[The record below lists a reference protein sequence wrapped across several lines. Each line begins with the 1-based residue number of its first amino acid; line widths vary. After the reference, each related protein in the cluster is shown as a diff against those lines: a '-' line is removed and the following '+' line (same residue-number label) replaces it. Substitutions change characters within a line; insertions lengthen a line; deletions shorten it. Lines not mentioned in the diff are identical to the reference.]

1 MGWVHAVDGVDFDL
15 APGQTLSLVGE
26 TGCGKSTTGRVVLR
40 LIEPSKGQ
48 ILFLGEDLLALG
60 KEQLRLARRQMQII
74 FQDPYSSLNPRMS
87 VLATV
92 GEPLLLH
99 AIVPKRELE
108 GAVIDLLERVGL
120 KAEDRFRYPHEF
132 SGGQRQRVGIA
143 RALALRPKLI
153 VADEPVSSL
162 DVSIQAQ
169 VVNLMLDLQQEFG
182 LAYLFIS
189 HDLSLVERISDAV
202 AVMYLGRIVETAPAA
217 ELYARPRHP
226 YTEALLAAVPV
237 PDPARRGQKRV
248 LLGGDVP
255 SPITPPPGC
264 PFHPRCPIRGDGC
277 DQTFPEQREAGP
289 GTPTAATTGSDEI
302 ARGGVDPRPDG
313 SERPGGVTPPQ
324 RWQRRSAA
332 T

>member
-1 MGWVHAVDGVDFDL
+1 MAPQPLLSVRGLKKHFPIRGGFWQRPVAWVHAVDGVDFEL
-15 APGQTLSLVGE
+15 APGSTLALVGE
-26 TGCGKSTTGRVVLR
+26 TGCGKSTTGRLVLR
-40 LIEPSKGQ
+40 LLEPTAGEVV
-48 ILFLGEDLLALG
+48 FEGEDLLALG
-60 KEQLRLARRQMQII
+60 KEALRLRRRQMQII
-74 FQDPYSSLNPRMS
+74 FQDPYSSLNPRLS

-99 AIVPKRELE
+99 RVVGRRDLE
-108 GAVIDLLERVGL
+108 AAVVELLERVGL
-120 KAEDRFRYPHEF
+120 KPEDRFRFPHEF

-169 VVNLMLDLQQEFG
+169 VVNLMLDLQREFG

-202 AVMYLGRIVETAPAA
+202 AVMYLGKIVEIAPAA

-237 PDPARRGQKRV
+237 PDPERRAARRA
-248 LLGGDVP
+248 LLSGDVP

-264 PFHPRCPIRGDGC
+264 AFHPRCPARTDVCAREAPG
-277 DQTFPEQREAGP
+277 RHEAGP
-289 GTPTAATTGSDEI
+289 GHTYWCHN
-302 ARGGVDPRPDG
+302 R
-313 SERPGGVTPPQ
+313 
-324 RWQRRSAA
+324 
-332 T
+332 

>member
-1 MGWVHAVDGVDFDL
+1 MPMSIEPLLSVRGLVKHFPVRGGFWQRPVGWVHAVDGVDFEL
-15 APGQTLSLVGE
+15 EAGKTLSLVGE
-26 TGCGKSTTGRVVLR
+26 TGCGKSTTGRLVLR
-40 LIEPSKGQ
+40 LIEPTAGQ
-48 ILFLGEDLLALG
+48 VRFDGRDLLALG
-60 KEQLRLARRQMQII
+60 KEELRRARREMQII

-87 VLATV
+87 ILATIA
-92 GEPLLLH
+92 EPLLLH
-99 AIVPKRELE
+99 RIVPRAELE
-108 GAVIDLLERVGL
+108 GAVVDLLERVGL
-120 KAEDRFRYPHEF
+120 KAEDRLRFPHEF

-143 RALALRPKLI
+143 RALALRPRFI

-189 HDLSLVERISDAV
+189 HDLSLVERISDIV

-237 PDPARRGQKRV
+237 PDPARRQQRRA

-264 PFHPRCPIRGDGC
+264 PFHPRCPIRGDAC
-277 DQTFPEQREAGP
+277 DREFPALGVAGP
-289 GTPTAATTGSDEI
+289 GHTY
-302 ARGGVDPRPDG
+302 RCHYR
-313 SERPGGVTPPQ
+313 
-324 RWQRRSAA
+324 
-332 T
+332 

>member
-1 MGWVHAVDGVDFDL
+1 MSAQPLLSARGLVKYFPVRGGFWQRPVGWVHAVDGVDFEV
-15 APGQTLSLVGE
+15 APGTTLSLVGE
-26 TGCGKSTTGRVVLR
+26 TGCGKSTTGRLVLR
-40 LIEPSKGQ
+40 LIEPDA
-48 ILFLGEDLLALG
+48 GEVRFDGGDLLALG
-60 KEQLRLARRQMQII
+60 REELRLARRQMQII

-99 AIVPKRELE
+99 GVVPKGALE
-108 GAVIDLLERVGL
+108 GAVVELLERVGL
-120 KAEDRFRYPHEF
+120 KAEDRHRYPHEF
-132 SGGQRQRVGIA
+132 SGGQRQRIGIA

-169 VVNLMLDLQQEFG
+169 VVNLMLDLQREFG

-189 HDLSLVERISDAV
+189 HDLSLVERISDVV

-217 ELYARPRHP
+217 ELYAAPRHP

-237 PDPARRGQKRV
+237 PDPARREQRRA

-264 PFHPRCPIRGDGC
+264 PFHPRCPIRGAEC
-277 DQTFPEQREAGP
+277 DREFPASREASP
-289 GTPTAATTGSDEI
+289 GHTY
-302 ARGGVDPRPDG
+302 RCHYR
-313 SERPGGVTPPQ
+313 
-324 RWQRRSAA
+324 
-332 T
+332 

>member
-1 MGWVHAVDGVDFDL
+1 MTESPLLSVRGLVKHFPVRGGFWQRPVGWVHAVDGVDFDL
-15 APGQTLSLVGE
+15 GAGKTLSLVGE

-40 LIEPSKGQ
+40 LIEPSAGEVR
-48 ILFLGEDLLALG
+48 FDGEDLLALG
-60 KEQLRLARRQMQII
+60 KEELRRVRRQMQII

-99 AIVPKRELE
+99 RIVPKGELE

-120 KAEDRFRYPHEF
+120 RPEDRFRYPHEF
-132 SGGQRQRVGIA
+132 SGGQRQRIGIA

-169 VVNLMLDLQQEFG
+169 VVNLMLDLQSEFG

-217 ELYARPRHP
+217 GLYAAPRHP

-237 PDPARRGQKRV
+237 PDPARRLQRRA

-264 PFHPRCPIRGDGC
+264 PFHPRCPIRGEGC
-277 DQTFPEQREAGP
+277 DRVFPELRTASP
-289 GTPTAATTGSDEI
+289 GHTY
-302 ARGGVDPRPDG
+302 RCHYR
-313 SERPGGVTPPQ
+313 
-324 RWQRRSAA
+324 
-332 T
+332 

>member
-1 MGWVHAVDGVDFDL
+1 MSDSPLLSVRGLVKHFPVRGGFWQRPVGWVHAVDGVDFDL
-15 APGQTLSLVGE
+15 APGKTLSLVGE

-40 LIEPSKGQ
+40 LIEPSAGS
-48 ILFLGEDLLALG
+48 ISFRGADLLALG
-60 KEQLRLARRQMQII
+60 KEELRLARRQMQII
-74 FQDPYSSLNPRMS
+74 FQDPYSSLNPRLS

-108 GAVIDLLERVGL
+108 EAVIGLLERVGL

-132 SGGQRQRVGIA
+132 SGGQRQRIGIA

-277 DQTFPEQREAGP
+277 DQTFPDQREAGP
-289 GTPTAATTGSDEI
+289 GHSY
-302 ARGGVDPRPDG
+302 RCHYR
-313 SERPGGVTPPQ
+313 
-324 RWQRRSAA
+324 
-332 T
+332 

>member
-1 MGWVHAVDGVDFDL
+1 MSNEPLLSVRGLVKHFPVRGGFWQRPVGWVHAVDGVDFDL
-15 APGQTLSLVGE
+15 APGKTLSLVGE

-48 ILFLGEDLLALG
+48 ILFLGEDLLALD

-74 FQDPYSSLNPRMS
+74 FQDPDSALTPRMS

-108 GAVIDLLERVGL
+108 AAVIDLLERVGL

-277 DQTFPEQREAGP
+277 DQTFPDQREAGP
-289 GTPTAATTGSDEI
+289 GHTY
-302 ARGGVDPRPDG
+302 RCHYR
-313 SERPGGVTPPQ
+313 
-324 RWQRRSAA
+324 
-332 T
+332 

>member
-1 MGWVHAVDGVDFDL
+1 MAGQPLLSVRGLVKHFPVRGGFWQRPVGWVHAVDGVDFDI
-15 APGQTLSLVGE
+15 APGSTLSLVGE
-26 TGCGKSTTGRVVLR
+26 TGCGKSTTGRLVLR
-40 LIEPSKGQ
+40 LIEPTA
-48 ILFLGEDLLALG
+48 GEVRFEGVDLLGLG
-60 KEQLRLARRQMQII
+60 REPLRLARRQMQII
-74 FQDPYSSLNPRMS
+74 FQDPYSSLNPRLS

-92 GEPLLLH
+92 GEPLALH
-99 AIVPKRELE
+99 RIVPKREIE
-108 GAVIDLLERVGL
+108 AAVVALLERVGL
-120 KAEDRFRYPHEF
+120 KAEDRLRYPHEF

-169 VVNLMLDLQQEFG
+169 VVNLMLDLQAEFG

-237 PDPARRGQKRV
+237 PDPARKAHRRA

-264 PFHPRCPIRGDGC
+264 PFHPRCPIRGKGC
-277 DQTFPEQREAGP
+277 DETFPKLSEASP
-289 GTPTAATTGSDEI
+289 GHTY
-302 ARGGVDPRPDG
+302 RCHYR
-313 SERPGGVTPPQ
+313 
-324 RWQRRSAA
+324 
-332 T
+332 

>member
-1 MGWVHAVDGVDFDL
+1 VHAVDGVDFDL
-15 APGQTLSLVGE
+15 DPGTTLSLVGE
-26 TGCGKSTTGRVVLR
+26 TGCGNSTTGRVVLR
-40 LIEPSKGQ
+40 LIEPSA
-48 ILFLGEDLLALG
+48 GEIRFDGADLLALG
-60 KEQLRLARRQMQII
+60 KEELRRARRQMQII

-99 AIVPKRELE
+99 RIVPKRELE

-120 KAEDRFRYPHEF
+120 GPEDCFRYPHEF
-132 SGGQRQRVGIA
+132 SGGQRQRIGIA

-169 VVNLMLDLQQEFG
+169 VVNLMLDLQREFG

-217 ELYARPRHP
+217 ELYAAPRHP

-237 PDPARRGQKRV
+237 PDPARRLQRRA

-277 DQTFPEQREAGP
+277 DREFPRERTAGP
-289 GTPTAATTGSDEI
+289 GHTY
-302 ARGGVDPRPDG
+302 RCHYR
-313 SERPGGVTPPQ
+313 
-324 RWQRRSAA
+324 
-332 T
+332 

>member
-1 MGWVHAVDGVDFDL
+1 
-15 APGQTLSLVGE
+15 
-26 TGCGKSTTGRVVLR
+26 
-40 LIEPSKGQ
+40 
-48 ILFLGEDLLALG
+48 
-60 KEQLRLARRQMQII
+60 
-74 FQDPYSSLNPRMS
+74 

-99 AIVPKRELE
+99 RIVPRGQLE

-132 SGGQRQRVGIA
+132 SGGQRQRIGIA

-169 VVNLMLDLQQEFG
+169 VVNLMLDLQEEFG

-202 AVMYLGRIVETAPAA
+202 AVMYLGRIVESGPAG
-217 ELYARPRHP
+217 ELYRAPRHP
-226 YTEALLAAVPV
+226 YTQALLAAVPV
-237 PDPARRGQKRV
+237 PDPARRRQRHA

-255 SPITPPPGC
+255 SPITPPRGC
-264 PFHPRCPIRGDGC
+264 PFHPRCPGRRDLC
-277 DQTFPEQREAGP
+277 EQSSPERREFAAGH
-289 GTPTAATTGSDEI
+289 AVWCHFA
-302 ARGGVDPRPDG
+302 
-313 SERPGGVTPPQ
+313 
-324 RWQRRSAA
+324 
-332 T
+332 

>member
-1 MGWVHAVDGVDFDL
+1 MSDSALLSVRGLVKHFPVRGGFWQRPVGWVHAVDGVDFDL
-15 APGQTLSLVGE
+15 APGKTLSLVGE
-26 TGCGKSTTGRVVLR
+26 TGCGKSTAGRAVLR
-40 LIEPSKGQ
+40 LIEPTAGE
-48 ILFLGEDLLALG
+48 IRFDGADLMRLGRE
-60 KEQLRLARRQMQII
+60 ELRLARRQMQII

-99 AIVPKRELE
+99 GTVPRDRIETE
-108 GAVIDLLERVGL
+108 VVALLERVGL
-120 KAEDRFRYPHEF
+120 KAEDRLRYPHEF

-189 HDLSLVERISDAV
+189 HDLSLVERISDDV
-202 AVMYLGRIVETAPAA
+202 AVMYLGRIVETAPSA

-237 PDPARRGQKRV
+237 PDPARREQRRA

-264 PFHPRCPIRGDGC
+264 PFHPRCPIRGERC
-277 DQTFPEQREAGP
+277 DVEMPAVSTASP
-289 GTPTAATTGSDEI
+289 GHTY
-302 ARGGVDPRPDG
+302 RCHYR
-313 SERPGGVTPPQ
+313 
-324 RWQRRSAA
+324 
-332 T
+332 

>member
-1 MGWVHAVDGVDFDL
+1 MNESPLLSVRGLVKHFPVRGGFWQRPVGWVHAVDGVDFDL
-15 APGQTLSLVGE
+15 GPGTTLSLVGE

-40 LIEPSKGQ
+40 LIEPSA
-48 ILFLGEDLLALG
+48 GEIRFDGVDLLALG
-60 KEQLRLARRQMQII
+60 KEELRRARRQMQII

-92 GEPLLLH
+92 GEPLQLH
-99 AIVPKRELE
+99 RIVPKRELE

-132 SGGQRQRVGIA
+132 SGGQRQRIGIA

-217 ELYARPRHP
+217 ELYAAPRHP

-277 DQTFPEQREAGP
+277 DRVFPETRTAGP
-289 GTPTAATTGSDEI
+289 GHTY
-302 ARGGVDPRPDG
+302 RCHYR
-313 SERPGGVTPPQ
+313 
-324 RWQRRSAA
+324 
-332 T
+332 

>member
-1 MGWVHAVDGVDFDL
+1 MNESPLLSVRGLVKHFPVRGGFWQRPVGWVHAVDGVDFDL
-15 APGQTLSLVGE
+15 GPGTTLSLVGE

-40 LIEPSKGQ
+40 LIEPSA
-48 ILFLGEDLLALG
+48 GEIRFDGVDLLALG
-60 KEQLRLARRQMQII
+60 KEELRRARRQMQII

-99 AIVPKRELE
+99 QIVSKRDLE

-120 KAEDRFRYPHEF
+120 GPEDRFRYPHEF
-132 SGGQRQRVGIA
+132 SGGQRQRIGIA

-217 ELYARPRHP
+217 ELYASPRHP

-237 PDPARRGQKRV
+237 PDPARRERRRA

-264 PFHPRCPIRGDGC
+264 PFHPRCPIRREGC
-277 DQTFPEQREAGP
+277 ERAFPPLREAGP
-289 GTPTAATTGSDEI
+289 GHTY
-302 ARGGVDPRPDG
+302 RCY
-313 SERPGGVTPPQ
+313 ER
-324 RWQRRSAA
+324 
-332 T
+332 

>member
-1 MGWVHAVDGVDFDL
+1 
-15 APGQTLSLVGE
+15 
-26 TGCGKSTTGRVVLR
+26 
-40 LIEPSKGQ
+40 
-48 ILFLGEDLLALG
+48 
-60 KEQLRLARRQMQII
+60 
-74 FQDPYSSLNPRMS
+74 MS

-99 AIVPKRELE
+99 RIVPKRDLE

-120 KAEDRFRYPHEF
+120 GPEDRFRYPHEF
-132 SGGQRQRVGIA
+132 SGGQRQRIGIA

-217 ELYARPRHP
+217 ELYASPRHP

-237 PDPARRGQKRV
+237 PDPARRSQRRA

-277 DQTFPEQREAGP
+277 DRVFPEARTASP
-289 GTPTAATTGSDEI
+289 GHTY
-302 ARGGVDPRPDG
+302 RCHYR
-313 SERPGGVTPPQ
+313 
-324 RWQRRSAA
+324 
-332 T
+332 

>member
-1 MGWVHAVDGVDFDL
+1 MSAPPILLSVRGLVKHFPVRGGFWQRPVGWVHAVDGVDFEL
-15 APGQTLSLVGE
+15 AYGKTLSLVGE

-40 LIEPSKGQ
+40 LVEPTAGEVH
-48 ILFLGEDLLALG
+48 FEGEDLLALDR
-60 KEQLRLARRQMQII
+60 ERLRRMRRQMQII
-74 FQDPYSSLNPRMS
+74 FQDPYSSLNPRLS

-99 AIVPKRELE
+99 GVVPRRELE
-108 GAVIDLLERVGL
+108 GAVVELLARVGL

-132 SGGQRQRVGIA
+132 SGGQRQRIGIA
-143 RALALRPKLI
+143 RALALKPRLI

-189 HDLSLVERISDAV
+189 HDLSLVERISDTV

-217 ELYARPRHP
+217 ELYSRPRHP

-237 PDPARRGQKRV
+237 PDPARRLQRRA

-264 PFHPRCPIRGDGC
+264 PFHPRCPIRGEGC
-277 DQTFPEQREAGP
+277 DREFPPLREAGP
-289 GTPTAATTGSDEI
+289 GHTF
-302 ARGGVDPRPDG
+302 RCH
-313 SERPGGVTPPQ
+313 
-324 RWQRRSAA
+324 RR
-332 T
+332 

>member
-1 MGWVHAVDGVDFDL
+1 MSSEPLLSVRGLVKHFPVRGGFWQRPVGWVHAVDGVDFDL
-15 APGQTLSLVGE
+15 APGKTLSLVGE

-40 LIEPSKGQ
+40 LIEPSAGQ
-48 ILFLGEDLLALG
+48 ISFLGEDLLALG
-60 KEQLRLARRQMQII
+60 KEHLRLARRQMQII

-99 AIVPKRELE
+99 AIVPKREIE
-108 GAVIDLLERVGL
+108 GAVIELLARVGL

-277 DQTFPEQREAGP
+277 DREFPDQREAGP
-289 GTPTAATTGSDEI
+289 GHTY
-302 ARGGVDPRPDG
+302 RCHFR
-313 SERPGGVTPPQ
+313 
-324 RWQRRSAA
+324 
-332 T
+332 

>member
-1 MGWVHAVDGVDFDL
+1 MTEQLLLSVRGLVKHFPVRGGFWQRPVGWVHAVDGVDFDV
-15 APGQTLSLVGE
+15 APGTTLSLVGE
-26 TGCGKSTTGRVVLR
+26 TGCGKSTTGRLVLR
-40 LIEPSKGQ
+40 LIEPDKGE
-48 ILFLGEDLLALG
+48 IRFNGADLLALG
-60 KEQLRLARRQMQII
+60 REELRLARRQMQII

-99 AIVPKRELE
+99 RVVPKGALE
-108 GAVIDLLERVGL
+108 GAVVELLERVGL
-120 KAEDRFRYPHEF
+120 GAEDRFRYPHEF
-132 SGGQRQRVGIA
+132 SGGQRQRIGIA

-169 VVNLMLDLQQEFG
+169 VVNLMLDLQREFG

-189 HDLSLVERISDAV
+189 HDLSLVERISDVV

-237 PDPARRGQKRV
+237 PDPARREQRRA

-255 SPITPPPGC
+255 SPITPPAGC
-264 PFHPRCPIRGDGC
+264 PFHPRCPIRGEGC
-277 DQTFPEQREAGP
+277 DRDFPAAREASP
-289 GTPTAATTGSDEI
+289 GHTY
-302 ARGGVDPRPDG
+302 RCHYR
-313 SERPGGVTPPQ
+313 
-324 RWQRRSAA
+324 
-332 T
+332 

>member
-1 MGWVHAVDGVDFDL
+1 VSEQQQPLMSVRGLVKHFPVRGGFWQRPVGWVHAVDGVDFDL
-15 APGQTLSLVGE
+15 AAGQTLSLVGE

-40 LIEPSKGQ
+40 LIEPSAGTVQ
-48 ILFLGEDLLALG
+48 FLGQDLLALG

-99 AIVPKRELE
+99 KIVPKAQLE
-108 GAVIDLLERVGL
+108 GAVVELLERVGL

-143 RALALRPKLI
+143 RALALKPKLI

-182 LAYLFIS
+182 LTYLFIS

-202 AVMYLGRIVETAPAA
+202 AVMYLGRIVEIAPAA

-237 PDPARRGQKRV
+237 PDPARRGQKRM

-277 DQTFPEQREAGP
+277 DQTFPKISEAGP
-289 GTPTAATTGSDEI
+289 GHTY
-302 ARGGVDPRPDG
+302 RCHYR
-313 SERPGGVTPPQ
+313 
-324 RWQRRSAA
+324 
-332 T
+332 

>member
-1 MGWVHAVDGVDFDL
+1 VLGAAVMEQQSLLSVRGLVKHFPVRGGFWQRPVGWVHAVDGVDFDL
-15 APGQTLSLVGE
+15 APGKTLSLVGE

-40 LIEPSKGQ
+40 LIEPSAGQ
-48 ILFLGEDLLALG
+48 ISFLGADLLALG

-108 GAVIDLLERVGL
+108 GAVIELLERVGL
-120 KAEDRFRYPHEF
+120 GAEDRFRYPHEF

-189 HDLSLVERISDAV
+189 HDLSLVERISDSV

-277 DQTFPEQREAGP
+277 DRVFPALSEASP
-289 GTPTAATTGSDEI
+289 GHTY
-302 ARGGVDPRPDG
+302 RCHYR
-313 SERPGGVTPPQ
+313 
-324 RWQRRSAA
+324 
-332 T
+332 

>member
-1 MGWVHAVDGVDFDL
+1 VHAVDGVDFDL
-15 APGQTLSLVGE
+15 DPGTTLSLVGE

-40 LIEPSKGQ
+40 LIEPSA
-48 ILFLGEDLLALG
+48 GEIRFDGADLLALG
-60 KEQLRLARRQMQII
+60 KEELRRARRQMQII

-99 AIVPKRELE
+99 RIVPKRDLE

-120 KAEDRFRYPHEF
+120 GPEDRFRYPHEF
-132 SGGQRQRVGIA
+132 SGGQRQRIGIA

-217 ELYARPRHP
+217 ELYASPRHP

-237 PDPARRGQKRV
+237 PDPARRSQRRA

-264 PFHPRCPIRGDGC
+264 PFPPRCQIRGDGC
-277 DQTFPEQREAGP
+277 DRVFPEVRAAGP
-289 GTPTAATTGSDEI
+289 GHSY
-302 ARGGVDPRPDG
+302 RCHYR
-313 SERPGGVTPPQ
+313 
-324 RWQRRSAA
+324 
-332 T
+332 

>member
-1 MGWVHAVDGVDFDL
+1 
-15 APGQTLSLVGE
+15 
-26 TGCGKSTTGRVVLR
+26 
-40 LIEPSKGQ
+40 
-48 ILFLGEDLLALG
+48 
-60 KEQLRLARRQMQII
+60 MQII

-108 GAVIDLLERVGL
+108 AAVIELLERVGL

-189 HDLSLVERISDAV
+189 HDLSLVERISDTV

-226 YTEALLAAVPV
+226 YTEALLAAVP
-237 PDPARRGQKRV
+237 G
-248 LLGGDVP
+248 
-255 SPITPPPGC
+255 
-264 PFHPRCPIRGDGC
+264 
-277 DQTFPEQREAGP
+277 AGP
-289 GTPTAATTGSDEI
+289 GAARAEARA
-302 ARGGVDPRPDG
+302 ARGRRAEPDHAAAGLPVPPALPDPRRGLRPDLPDAERG
-313 SERPGGVTPPQ
+313 RPGHTY
-324 RWQRRSAA
+324 RCHYR
-332 T
+332 

>member
-1 MGWVHAVDGVDFDL
+1 MSNEPLLSVRGLVKHFPVRGGFWQRPVGWVHAVDGVDFDL
-15 APGQTLSLVGE
+15 APGKTLSLVGE

-40 LIEPSKGQ
+40 LIEPTKGE
-48 ILFLGEDLLALG
+48 IRFNGADLLALG

-92 GEPLLLH
+92 GEPLQLH
-99 AIVPKRELE
+99 AIVPRRELE

-120 KAEDRFRYPHEF
+120 KAEDRFRFPHEF
-132 SGGQRQRVGIA
+132 SGGQRQRIGIA

-277 DQTFPEQREAGP
+277 DRTFPDRREAGP
-289 GTPTAATTGSDEI
+289 GHTY
-302 ARGGVDPRPDG
+302 RCHYR
-313 SERPGGVTPPQ
+313 
-324 RWQRRSAA
+324 
-332 T
+332 

>member
-1 MGWVHAVDGVDFDL
+1 MSPQPLLSVRGLVKHFPVRGGFWQRPVGWVHAVDGVDFEL
-15 APGQTLSLVGE
+15 APGKTLSLVGE
-26 TGCGKSTTGRVVLR
+26 TGCGKSTAGRAVLR
-40 LIEPSKGQ
+40 LIEPTAGE
-48 ILFLGEDLLALG
+48 IRFDGVDLMRLGRE
-60 KEQLRLARRQMQII
+60 ELRLARRQMQII

-99 AIVPKRELE
+99 RTVPRERIE
-108 GAVIDLLERVGL
+108 AEVIALLERVGL
-120 KAEDRFRYPHEF
+120 RAEDRLRYPHEF

-189 HDLSLVERISDAV
+189 HDLSLVERISDDV

-237 PDPARRGQKRV
+237 PDPARREHRRA

-264 PFHPRCPIRGDGC
+264 PFHPRCPIRGEGC
-277 DQTFPEQREAGP
+277 DVEMPKVSTASP
-289 GTPTAATTGSDEI
+289 GHTY
-302 ARGGVDPRPDG
+302 RCHYR
-313 SERPGGVTPPQ
+313 
-324 RWQRRSAA
+324 
-332 T
+332 

>member
-1 MGWVHAVDGVDFDL
+1 MTESPLLSVRGLVKHFPVRGGFWQRPVGWVHAVDGVDFDL
-15 APGQTLSLVGE
+15 APGKTLSLVGE
-26 TGCGKSTTGRVVLR
+26 TGCGKSTAGRAVLR
-40 LIEPSKGQ
+40 LIEPTAGAV
-48 ILFLGEDLLALG
+48 LFDGVDLLGLG
-60 KEQLRLARRQMQII
+60 REQLRRARRQMQII
-74 FQDPYSSLNPRMS
+74 FQDPYSSLNPRLS

-99 AIVPKRELE
+99 
-108 GAVIDLLERVGL
+108 GAAPRGRIEEEVVALLERVGL
-120 KAEDRFRYPHEF
+120 RAEDRLRYPHEF
-132 SGGQRQRVGIA
+132 SGGQRQRIGIA
-143 RALALRPKLI
+143 RALALKPRLI

-189 HDLSLVERISDAV
+189 HDLSLVERISDDV

-237 PDPARRGQKRV
+237 PDPARREQRRA

-255 SPITPPPGC
+255 SPVTPPPGC
-264 PFHPRCPIRGDGC
+264 PFHPRCPIRADRC
-277 DQTFPEQREAGP
+277 DRELPEVRTASP
-289 GTPTAATTGSDEI
+289 GHTY
-302 ARGGVDPRPDG
+302 RCHHR
-313 SERPGGVTPPQ
+313 
-324 RWQRRSAA
+324 
-332 T
+332 

>member
-1 MGWVHAVDGVDFDL
+1 MSSAPLLSVRGLVKHFPVRGGFWQRPVGWVHAVDGVDFDL
-15 APGQTLSLVGE
+15 EPGKTLSLVGE

-40 LIEPSKGQ
+40 LIEPSAGQ
-48 ILFLGEDLLALG
+48 IRFNGADLLALD
-60 KEQLRLARRQMQII
+60 KRELRLARRQMQII

-99 AIVPKRELE
+99 AIVPKLELE

-237 PDPARRGQKRV
+237 PDPARRGQKRA

-277 DQTFPEQREAGP
+277 DQTFPKLSEASP
-289 GTPTAATTGSDEI
+289 GHTY
-302 ARGGVDPRPDG
+302 RCHYR
-313 SERPGGVTPPQ
+313 
-324 RWQRRSAA
+324 
-332 T
+332 

>member
-1 MGWVHAVDGVDFDL
+1 MVPNDKSSGSTLLSVRGLVKHFPVRGGFWQRPVGWVHAVDGVDFDL
-15 APGQTLSLVGE
+15 APGKTLSLVGE

-48 ILFLGEDLLALG
+48 IYFLGEDLLALG

-74 FQDPYSSLNPRMS
+74 FQDPYSSLNPRLS

-120 KAEDRFRYPHEF
+120 KAEDRFRFPHEF
-132 SGGQRQRVGIA
+132 SGGQRQRIGIA

-169 VVNLMLDLQQEFG
+169 VVNLMLDLQLEFG

-217 ELYARPRHP
+217 ALYARPRHP

-237 PDPARRGQKRV
+237 PDPARRGQRRV

-264 PFHPRCPIRGDGC
+264 PFHPRCPIRGEGRDR
-277 DQTFPEQREAGP
+277 TFPDQREAGP
-289 GTPTAATTGSDEI
+289 GHTY
-302 ARGGVDPRPDG
+302 RCHYR
-313 SERPGGVTPPQ
+313 
-324 RWQRRSAA
+324 
-332 T
+332 

>member
-1 MGWVHAVDGVDFDL
+1 MTGQPLLSVRGLVKHFPVRGGFWQRPVGWVHAVDGVDFDL
-15 APGQTLSLVGE
+15 APGKTLSLVGE
-26 TGCGKSTTGRVVLR
+26 TGCGKSTAGRAVLR
-40 LIEPSKGQ
+40 LIEPSAGE
-48 ILFLGEDLLALG
+48 ILFEGVDLMGLGR
-60 KEQLRLARRQMQII
+60 EQLRRARRQMQII

-99 AIVPKRELE
+99 GTVARERIE
-108 GAVIDLLERVGL
+108 EEVVSLLERVGL
-120 KAEDRFRYPHEF
+120 KAEDRLRYPHEF

-189 HDLSLVERISDAV
+189 HDLSLVERISDDV

-237 PDPARRGQKRV
+237 PDPARREQRRA

-264 PFHPRCPIRGDGC
+264 PFHPRCPIRGERC
-277 DQTFPEQREAGP
+277 DREMPEVRTASP
-289 GTPTAATTGSDEI
+289 GHTY
-302 ARGGVDPRPDG
+302 RCHYR
-313 SERPGGVTPPQ
+313 
-324 RWQRRSAA
+324 
-332 T
+332 

>member
-1 MGWVHAVDGVDFDL
+1 VGWVHAVDGVDFDL
-15 APGQTLSLVGE
+15 APGTTLSLVGE

-40 LIEPSKGQ
+40 LIEPTAGEVR
-48 ILFLGEDLLALG
+48 FNGEDLLALG
-60 KEQLRLARRQMQII
+60 KEELRRARRQMQII

-99 AIVPKRELE
+99 RIVPKRELE

-120 KAEDRFRYPHEF
+120 GPEDRFRYPHEF
-132 SGGQRQRVGIA
+132 SGGQRQRIGIA

-217 ELYARPRHP
+217 ELYAAPRHP

-237 PDPARRGQKRV
+237 PDPARRLQRRA

-277 DQTFPEQREAGP
+277 DRAFPDLRESGP
-289 GTPTAATTGSDEI
+289 GHTY
-302 ARGGVDPRPDG
+302 RCHYR
-313 SERPGGVTPPQ
+313 
-324 RWQRRSAA
+324 
-332 T
+332 

>member
-1 MGWVHAVDGVDFDL
+1 MTETPLLSVRGLVKHFPVRGGFWQRPVGWVHAVDGVDFDL
-15 APGQTLSLVGE
+15 APGKTLSLVGE
-26 TGCGKSTTGRVVLR
+26 TGCGKSTAGRAVLR
-40 LIEPSKGQ
+40 LIEPTAGE
-48 ILFLGEDLLALG
+48 IRFDGVDLMRLGRE
-60 KEQLRLARRQMQII
+60 ELRLARRQMQII

-99 AIVPKRELE
+99 GTVPRARIEAE
-108 GAVIDLLERVGL
+108 VVALLERVGL
-120 KAEDRFRYPHEF
+120 RAEDRLRYPHEF

-189 HDLSLVERISDAV
+189 HDLSLVERISDDV

-237 PDPARRGQKRV
+237 PDPARREQRRA

-264 PFHPRCPIRGDGC
+264 PFHPRCPIRGERC
-277 DQTFPEQREAGP
+277 DREMPAVSTASP
-289 GTPTAATTGSDEI
+289 GHTY
-302 ARGGVDPRPDG
+302 RCHYR
-313 SERPGGVTPPQ
+313 
-324 RWQRRSAA
+324 
-332 T
+332 

>member
-1 MGWVHAVDGVDFDL
+1 MTAQPLLSVRGLVKHFPVRGGFWQRPVGWVHAVDGVDFDL
-15 APGQTLSLVGE
+15 APGKTLSLVGE
-26 TGCGKSTTGRVVLR
+26 TGCGKSTTGRAVLR
-40 LIEPSKGQ
+40 LIEPTAGE
-48 ILFLGEDLLALG
+48 IRFDGADLMRLGRE
-60 KEQLRLARRQMQII
+60 ELRLARRQMQII

-92 GEPLLLH
+92 GEPLMLH
-99 AIVPKRELE
+99 SIVPKRELE

-120 KAEDRFRYPHEF
+120 KAEDRFRFPHEF

-169 VVNLMLDLQQEFG
+169 VVNLMLDLQHEFG

-277 DQTFPEQREAGP
+277 DRDFPKLSEAGP
-289 GTPTAATTGSDEI
+289 GHTY
-302 ARGGVDPRPDG
+302 RCHYR
-313 SERPGGVTPPQ
+313 
-324 RWQRRSAA
+324 
-332 T
+332 

>member
-1 MGWVHAVDGVDFDL
+1 VKHFPVRGGFWQRPVGWVHAVDGVDFDL

-40 LIEPSKGQ
+40 LIEPSAGR
-48 ILFLGEDLLALG
+48 IHFNGADLLALG

-92 GEPLLLH
+92 GEPLQLH

-108 GAVIDLLERVGL
+108 GAVIDLLVRVGL
-120 KAEDRFRYPHEF
+120 RAEDRFRFPHEF

-162 DVSIQAQ
+162 DVSVQAQ

-189 HDLSLVERISDAV
+189 HDLSLVERISDVV

-237 PDPARRGQKRV
+237 PDPARRGHKRV

-277 DQTFPEQREAGP
+277 DQTFPDQREASP
-289 GTPTAATTGSDEI
+289 GHTY
-302 ARGGVDPRPDG
+302 RCHYR
-313 SERPGGVTPPQ
+313 
-324 RWQRRSAA
+324 
-332 T
+332 

>member
-1 MGWVHAVDGVDFDL
+1 MTTSPLLSVRGLVKYFPVRGGFWQRPVGWVHAVDGVDFDL
-15 APGQTLSLVGE
+15 APGKTLSLVGE
-26 TGCGKSTTGRVVLR
+26 TGCGKSTAGRAVLR
-40 LIEPSKGQ
+40 LIEPTAGE
-48 ILFLGEDLLALG
+48 IRFDGVDLMRLGRE
-60 KEQLRLARRQMQII
+60 ELRLARRQMQII

-99 AIVPKRELE
+99 RTVPRERIE
-108 GAVIDLLERVGL
+108 AEVIALLERVGL
-120 KAEDRFRYPHEF
+120 RAEDRLRYPHEF

-189 HDLSLVERISDAV
+189 HDLSLVERISDDV

-237 PDPARRGQKRV
+237 PDPARREQRRA

-264 PFHPRCPIRGDGC
+264 PFHPRCPIRGERC
-277 DQTFPEQREAGP
+277 DREMPAVSTASP
-289 GTPTAATTGSDEI
+289 GHTY
-302 ARGGVDPRPDG
+302 RCHYR
-313 SERPGGVTPPQ
+313 
-324 RWQRRSAA
+324 
-332 T
+332 